1 MLSMHCLNHEE
12 MEKDLQKITKIE
24 PFIYKWIQL
33 ERNKFSTR
41 KDDWKKLRKTIEQLL
56 LIFCML
62 QKKNISC
69 LFFKTSMMYGKQA

>member
-1 MLSMHCLNHEE
+1 
-12 MEKDLQKITKIE
+12 MEKNLQKITKIK
-24 PFIYKWIQL
+24 PFIYKQIQL

-62 QKKNISC
+62 QKKKYILPIFQN
-69 LFFKTSMMYGKQA
+69 KHDVWETGMMYTGVKTV